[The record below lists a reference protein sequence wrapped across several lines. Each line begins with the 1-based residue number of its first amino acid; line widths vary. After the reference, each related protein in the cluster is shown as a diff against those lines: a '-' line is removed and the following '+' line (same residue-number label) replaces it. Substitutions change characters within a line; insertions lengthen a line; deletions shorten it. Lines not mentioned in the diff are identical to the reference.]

1 MKTLSIIIPVY
12 NEEKTLARVLDK
24 VCNVHLNIKKEMI
37 IIDDGSKDNSRKI
50 IKDFLKKK
58 RNIKDLSIKFF
69 SKENGGKGSAI
80 RKGIE
85 LSLGDIITIQ
95 DADLEYDPQDYIK
108 LIKPIL
114 EGEEEVVFG
123 SRFLKK
129 HVPLYKLYFLGNK
142 FLTLLTKI
150 LFKAQ
155 ITDMETCYKV
165 FKKEIIKNIEL
176 RANRFD
182 IEPEV
187 TAKILRLG
195 INIKEI
201 PISYS
206 PRSIEEGKKINWKDG
221 IIAVWTLLYWR
232 FKEIKPNHPR

>member
-95 DADLEYDPQDYIK
+95 DADLE
-108 LIKPIL
+108 
-114 EGEEEVVFG
+114 
-123 SRFLKK
+123 
-129 HVPLYKLYFLGNK
+129 
-142 FLTLLTKI
+142 
-150 LFKAQ
+150 
-155 ITDMETCYKV
+155 
-165 FKKEIIKNIEL
+165 
-176 RANRFD
+176 
-182 IEPEV
+182 
-187 TAKILRLG
+187 
-195 INIKEI
+195 
-201 PISYS
+201 
-206 PRSIEEGKKINWKDG
+206 
-221 IIAVWTLLYWR
+221 
-232 FKEIKPNHPR
+232 